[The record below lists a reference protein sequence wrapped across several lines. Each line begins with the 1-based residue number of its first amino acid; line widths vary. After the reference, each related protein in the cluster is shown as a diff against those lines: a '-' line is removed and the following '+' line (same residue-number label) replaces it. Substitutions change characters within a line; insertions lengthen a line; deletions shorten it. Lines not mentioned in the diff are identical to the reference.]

1 MLKYWLSVP
10 LIGITLILVAC
21 SESPTSSGGV
31 VMSKGEGGGQIT
43 INVEQ
48 TGGVGAIEL
57 YLASDLTNTR
67 IAVAEGQCTGPD
79 SCNASITVAA
89 NKAAE
94 GIKVVW
100 SAGHLPGKDY
110 YLASAYT
117 CSPGSTNCNSGNRY
131 TRCQGGADVDDVGR
145 SFGQCSRTF
154 KVEPT
159 AGSITIG
166 GSFTTQQPTDGQGG
180 VDYCFVGEP
189 YGAFVQGGVQS
200 GSTDCQKAVN
210 DYETICT
217 ASTHFD
223 EPGAIRLG
231 PLYGQLCF
239 EAISAPDHTFVA
251 TLPQDLTRAVNA
263 IASACGLPATKPN
276 GELCA
281 ASQER

>member
-48 TGGVGAIEL
+48 TGGHGAIEL
-57 YLASDLTNTR
+57 YLADDLSNR
-67 IAVAEGQCTGPD
+67 IAVAEGQCTGDD

-100 SAGHLPGKDY
+100 SAKHLGQKDY

-117 CSPGSTNCNSGNRY
+117 CSPGSTGCTSNRIDYRY
-131 TRCQGGADVDDVGR
+131 TTNKESTQA
-145 SFGQCSRTF
+145 SATF

-166 GSFTTQQPTDGQGG
+166 GSFSENKPAGAGTGG
-180 VDYCFVGEP
+180 VNYCMQPDGVYTLKEGEVLGNAACQAVVNRWAALCGLRVRLGGEGWASGGPIWCDNFYGDGLARDYLGAVRTVGCRASTGFGGWRWDYC
-189 YGAFVQGGVQS
+189 
-200 GSTDCQKAVN
+200 
-210 DYETICT
+210 
-217 ASTHFD
+217 
-223 EPGAIRLG
+223 PG
-231 PLYGQLCF
+231 
-239 EAISAPDHTFVA
+239 D
-251 TLPQDLTRAVNA
+251 
-263 IASACGLPATKPN
+263 
-276 GELCA
+276 GEL
-281 ASQER
+281 